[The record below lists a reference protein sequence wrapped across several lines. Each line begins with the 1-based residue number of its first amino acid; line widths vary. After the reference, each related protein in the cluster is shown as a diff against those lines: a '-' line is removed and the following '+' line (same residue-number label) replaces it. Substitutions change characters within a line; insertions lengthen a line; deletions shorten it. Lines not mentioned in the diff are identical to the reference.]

1 MNNSCIFKL
10 CKFSVQLSPKHNGES
25 KQHHKLKDKECFK
38 MGWPGYVTKG
48 WSTCLACKRSGF
60 DSQKHETER
69 VEERVYG
76 KAQLTES
83 KDSS

>member
-1 MNNSCIFKL
+1 
-10 CKFSVQLSPKHNGES
+10 
-25 KQHHKLKDKECFK
+25 

-48 WSTCLACKRSGF
+48 WSTCLACKRPGF
-60 DSQKHETER
+60 DSQQHETER

>member
-1 MNNSCIFKL
+1 
-10 CKFSVQLSPKHNGES
+10 
-25 KQHHKLKDKECFK
+25 

-60 DSQKHETER
+60 DSQQHETER